1 VASETLATVLSDDDD
16 DPRGSRFPRFCRLL
30 TIKKGVL
37 LFVPPRRTHAALDL
51 LEKNASVVDDVGI
64 VVVVVVIIIV
74 CFCFQAE
81 R

>member
-1 VASETLATVLSDDDD
+1 LSAADD
-16 DPRGSRFPRFCRLL
+16 
-30 TIKKGVL
+30 KKGVL

-51 LEKNASVVDDVGI
+51 LEKNASVVDDDVGI
-64 VVVVVVIIIV
+64 VVVVIIIA

>member
-1 VASETLATVLSDDDD
+1 LSAADD
-16 DPRGSRFPRFCRLL
+16 
-30 TIKKGVL
+30 KKGVL

-51 LEKNASVVDDVGI
+51 LEKNASVVDDDVGI
-64 VVVVVVIIIV
+64 VVVVVIID